1 MNSFSTKV
9 TTASDRT
16 VSETPSSLI
25 LNAKT
30 AHVSIRELT
39 ELSVICALMF
49 GIKEAM
55 NILPNIHPV
64 ALIII
69 LTTIV
74 YGWKAMYPVVGFC
87 LLEIAMFGFGLWSLM
102 YMYTWPLLVAIA
114 MLFRDNRNWFIWAL
128 IAGVF
133 GLSFGA
139 LCAIPY
145 IFTSGV
151 QAAIAYWTAGI
162 PFDLIHG
169 ASNFAIVLIML
180 PTLYKT
186 MIRIRSKLT

>member
-1 MNSFSTKV
+1 MNSHSMKV
-9 TTASDRT
+9 TT
-16 VSETPSSLI
+16 VSNRKTPSAS
-25 LNAKT
+25 
-30 AHVSIRELT
+30 VSIRELT

-69 LTTIV
+69 LATMI

-87 LLEIAMFGFGLWSLM
+87 LLEIGVFGLGPWSLM
-102 YMYTWPLLVAIA
+102 YLYIWPLLVGIA
-114 MLFRDNRNWFIWAL
+114 MLFRDNRNWFVWAL

-133 GLSFGA
+133 GLMFGA

-145 IFTSGV
+145 IFTSGI
-151 QAAIAYWTAGI
+151 QAAVAYWIAGI

-169 ASNFAIVLIML
+169 VSNFAIVLIML
-180 PTLYKT
+180 PILYKT
-186 MIRIRSKLT
+186 VIKLK